1 MAAVS
6 GGLSGT
12 LGDIFNDSSIQTED
26 EACKTT
32 STATSSDVLLTDLLN
47 CDNII
52 ENDEFVYLFTSESS
66 TAPVS
71 TDHSCSN
78 STNIRSSQL
87 VEDYDSD
94 GSLLSQSEIDN
105 LDSNL
110 QNLPKELYIS
120 KLLELCLSNESL
132 ILWYRGL
139 LCTRARKFKDCPT
152 GNLINRKTT
161 KASSSAEK
169 YARDCFTLYMFINSE
184 KHGIENVFEKN
195 RTSNS
200 STGTSDVKRIE
211 KRVVLQTLLE
221 RVSKLEHS
229 LTECNKEL
237 KSLHVE
243 HNKLKTDYNRL
254 NAEATSRFSR
264 YDSSHKLIGDKFKQV
279 ETDIHQTRCQNQK
292 VNDETKRLSKVT
304 QNIQKQIQSNTLS
317 PAKSYAIV
325 TSDGPAIE
333 TKSRNSSEKHD
344 HNTKSVT
351 VTSHL
356 KQQDKAVNKNNSNSP
371 NQSELEKITQAI
383 IASPS
388 VSSQER
394 REASHMDNQTHK
406 NSTC

>member
-71 TDHSCSN
+71 TDHYCSN

-169 YARDCFTLYMFINSE
+169 YARDCFTLYMFFYGE
-184 KHGIENVFEKN
+184 KHGIENVFEKKTEQAI
-195 RTSNS
+195 RLQGRPTSN
-200 STGTSDVKRIE
+200 
-211 KRVVLQTLLE
+211 VL
-221 RVSKLEHS
+221 K
-229 LTECNKEL
+229 KE
-237 KSLHVE
+237 
-243 HNKLKTDYNRL
+243 
-254 NAEATSRFSR
+254 
-264 YDSSHKLIGDKFKQV
+264 
-279 ETDIHQTRCQNQK
+279 
-292 VNDETKRLSKVT
+292 
-304 QNIQKQIQSNTLS
+304 
-317 PAKSYAIV
+317 
-325 TSDGPAIE
+325 
-333 TKSRNSSEKHD
+333 
-344 HNTKSVT
+344 
-351 VTSHL
+351 
-356 KQQDKAVNKNNSNSP
+356 
-371 NQSELEKITQAI
+371 
-383 IASPS
+383 
-388 VSSQER
+388 
-394 REASHMDNQTHK
+394 
-406 NSTC
+406 